1 MVASNNNYTPTFV
14 QIMSSEPM
22 HAQIA
27 RNFTLKTTKDDLKM
41 VERLVTGVDEEVPLY
56 FTDRI

>member
-1 MVASNNNYTPTFV
+1 
-14 QIMSSEPM
+14 M

-41 VERLVTGVDEEVPLY
+41 VERLATGVDEEVPLY
-56 FTDRI
+56 FTDRIN

>member
-1 MVASNNNYTPTFV
+1 
-14 QIMSSEPM
+14 MSSEPM

-41 VERLVTGVDEEVPLY
+41 VGNLVAIVEEDVPLY
-56 FTDRI
+56 FTDRMSF